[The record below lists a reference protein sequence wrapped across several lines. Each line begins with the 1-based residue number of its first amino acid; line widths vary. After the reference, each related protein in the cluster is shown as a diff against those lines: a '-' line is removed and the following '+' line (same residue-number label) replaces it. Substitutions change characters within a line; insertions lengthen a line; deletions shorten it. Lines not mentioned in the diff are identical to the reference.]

1 MWSLLPSLMTNFI
14 SCCHQINGFPM
25 IIQEH
30 SLILFY
36 KSPSLQHNHT
46 DTDPTVVAYSAYHI
60 TREVDTSN
68 VSGNK

>member
-1 MWSLLPSLMTNFI
+1 
-14 SCCHQINGFPM
+14 M

-68 VSGNK
+68 VSGNE

>member
-1 MWSLLPSLMTNFI
+1 MWSLLRSLMTNFI
-14 SCCHQINGFPM
+14 SCCHQLDGFPM

-36 KSPSLQHNHT
+36 KSLQHSYT
-46 DTDPTVVAYSAYHI
+46 DTDPTVIAYSADHI

-68 VSGNK
+68 VSGNE

>member
-1 MWSLLPSLMTNFI
+1 MVITAVIDDEFYQLLS
-14 SCCHQINGFPM
+14 SDHGFPM